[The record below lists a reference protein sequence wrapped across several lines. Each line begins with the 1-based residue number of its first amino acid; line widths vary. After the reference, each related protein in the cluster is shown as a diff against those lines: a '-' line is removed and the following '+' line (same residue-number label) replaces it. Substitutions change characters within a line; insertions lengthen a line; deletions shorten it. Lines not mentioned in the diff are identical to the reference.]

1 VGHRAERPWAR
12 ARRRPRRSDDEEPQ
26 VIDATVLDVLK
37 DLGLIGSSFIVL
49 GLLVVWWYWI
59 MSRFGS
65 F

>member
-1 VGHRAERPWAR
+1 MLTTATFMN
-12 ARRRPRRSDDEEPQ
+12 
-26 VIDATVLDVLK
+26 VIK
-37 DLGLIGSSFIVL
+37 DIGLIGSSFIVL